1 MGRARRYTQRDGL
14 SQCGMRNAECGVM
27 SAECKDSF
35 ELYLSICANLRAASA
50 FRTPHSALAGA
61 GLRR

>member
-1 MGRARRYTQRDGL
+1 
-14 SQCGMRNAECGVM
+14 M